1 MMFRSFRVS
10 FPDVGSPTRPTWPP
24 GRSDLMARLTRR
36 YETHPHGPRQPT
48 EYTLFT
54 ATTLFRRH
62 LKMGL
67 TFGLFVLLVTG
78 EWLLRRRWQ
87 LS

>member
-1 MMFRSFRVS
+1 
-10 FPDVGSPTRPTWPP
+10 
-24 GRSDLMARLTRR
+24 MARLTRR